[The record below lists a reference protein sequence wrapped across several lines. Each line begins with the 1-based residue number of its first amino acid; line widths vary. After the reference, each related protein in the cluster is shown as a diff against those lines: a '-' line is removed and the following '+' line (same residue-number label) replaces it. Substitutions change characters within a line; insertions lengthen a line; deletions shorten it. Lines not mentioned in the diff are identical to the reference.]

1 MAEQLLLVN
10 PRRRRRVGRPR
21 KRTTTRKRRRRNPRQ
36 SYVSGSAPVRRNPRR
51 RSPRKRTYKRR
62 YRRNPRALTVANIFQ
77 ETVMPAVT
85 AAGGALGL
93 DILWGMLP
101 IPITMKT
108 GPVRYLAKG
117 AGAIAMGWAASF
129 MVSNQVAKH
138 FTSGA
143 MTVVMY
149 DMLKEVVA
157 TWMPQLALAAY
168 DIEEGLMAY
177 PGAGL
182 DVGDEAQLSHGYNN
196 ESGMSAYFDNDM
208 EGLGAYLT
216 EDEAEVFI

>member
-10 PRRRRRVGRPR
+10 PRRRRRR
-21 KRTTTRKRRRRNPRQ
+21 KKATRKRRRRRNPRP
-36 SYVSGSAPVRRNPRR
+36 SYVSGSARVNPRR
-51 RSPRKRTYKRR
+51 RRRRSRKTSKRR
-62 YRRNPRALTVANIFQ
+62 YRRNPRRLGIANIFQ
-77 ETVMPAVT
+77 DTVMPAVT

-93 DILWGMLP
+93 DIVWGMLP
-101 IPITMKT
+101 IPITLKT
-108 GPVRYLAKG
+108 GPVKYLAKG
-117 AGAIAMGWAASF
+117 AGAIAMGMVAGMFFPAST
-129 MVSNQVAKH
+129 AKH

-149 DMLKEVVA
+149 DALKEVVA

-177 PGAGL
+177 PGAAL
-182 DVGDEAQLSHGYNN
+182 DVGDEAQLSHGNQ
-196 ESGMSAYFDNDM
+196 GMGAYFENDM

-216 EDEAEVFI
+216 EDEADVYV

>member
-1 MAEQLLLVN
+1 MTEQLLLVN
-10 PRRRRRVGRPR
+10 PRKRRRKR
-21 KRTTTRKRRRRNPRQ
+21 KTTRKRRRRNPRR

-51 RSPRKRTYKRR
+51 RRRSKRKTYKRR
-62 YRRNPRALTVANIFQ
+62 YRRNPRGLRVASIFQ

-101 IPITMKT
+101 IPLTLKT

-117 AGAIAMGWAASF
+117 AGAIAMGWIASNF
-129 MVSNQVAKH
+129 VPSATAKH

-149 DMLKEVVA
+149 DALKEVVA

-177 PGAGL
+177 PGAAM
-182 DVGDEAQLSHGYNN
+182 DVGNEAQLSHGY
-196 ESGMSAYFDNDM
+196 EGEGMSAYFNQDM

-216 EDEAEVFI
+216 EDEADVYL